1 MEDQATETPQT
12 TEVQTRSHRDWLGS
26 FVGLA
31 IFLGG
36 IALLYTVFK
45 QALDLFG
52 TPPRVQLNVQPGKP
66 IEIGTA
72 FNAIMGVIV
81 KILLLVLMTW
91 LGSVIANR
99 GVYLY
104 SHSKSGRKT

>member
-1 MEDQATETPQT
+1 MEEPVIETSVTP
-12 TEVQTRSHRDWLGS
+12 EVKHPAHRDWLGS

-36 IALLYTVFK
+36 IALLYTVFR
-45 QALDLFG
+45 QALELFT
-52 TPPRVQLNVQPGKP
+52 TPPRVELKVQPGKP
-66 IEIGTA
+66 IEIASA
-72 FNAIMGVIV
+72 FNAIMGVVV

-104 SHSKSGRKT
+104 SHSKPGRKA